1 MAGAGLVPGN
11 PDLCLP
17 IPRHPYGA
25 LYIELKLPAE
35 RSVVQHLRERL
46 DEGTLPARMNTHY
59 MHIVSQLQQ
68 HDRLTD
74 VGNKVIVCY
83 TLEEAMTAME
93 DYLMI

>member
-17 IPRHPYGA
+17 IPRHSYGA
-25 LYIELKLPAE
+25 LYIELKLPEE
-35 RSVVQHLRERL
+35 RAVVQRLREQL
-46 DEGTLPARMNTHY
+46 DGGTLPARMNAHY

-68 HDRLTD
+68 HDRLSD

-83 TLEEAMTAME
+83 TLDEAMTAME
-93 DYLMI
+93 DYLGI